1 MKHKKAL
8 LAVLGCVAALAVPA
22 AVMAADDDAIV
33 IGNTSVIDTVDP
45 VHNGS
50 NAWSLTADGVSET
63 IFMQDKEGN
72 PFPELWTL
80 LSRKMNLPGK

>member
-63 IFMQDKEGN
+63 IFMQDW
-72 PFPELWTL
+72 FPVLWPL

>member
-1 MKHKKAL
+1 M
-8 LAVLGCVAALAVPA
+8 
-22 AVMAADDDAIV
+22 
-33 IGNTSVIDTVDP
+33 IDTVDP

-72 PFPELWTL
+72 LVSQNCGL
-80 LSRKMNLPGK
+80 Y